1 MEKNNARRYIYRCLR
16 GDRSS
21 GYVVVECLDPV
32 YHGLDDYQLLA
43 GGRLDGIDTPI
54 VWGTLASLSWVTGM

>member
-1 MEKNNARRYIYRCLR
+1 MNAWRKITR

-54 VWGTLASLSWVTGM
+54 VWGTLASLRFHG